1 MRHERGAIL
10 VVVLAALAMMAI
22 LASTLARSA
31 YLRMLAANDFRRA
44 EEGAREERDARGGN
58 RPDDRATIGDG
69 AAGASSSPTGPAAE
83 SSSTSVSLAVLK
95 TWPSAFSS
103 AIVCR

>member
-69 AAGASSSPTGPAAE
+69 AAGASSNEGHHGSQTFPPGGDDRLGRGIDRPGH
-83 SSSTSVSLAVLK
+83 
-95 TWPSAFSS
+95 
-103 AIVCR
+103 R